1 MKQGFISRF
10 DRTMFREVTALF
22 DRHLEQ
28 GDIAGAVLAVAIGD
42 EDPCFITA
50 GDTGFGTGRLVQP
63 DSLHRIYSQTKPIT
77 GIATMMLVED
87 GAIGLDQPIGEL
99 LPELANVKV
108 LVSDDSD
115 EVRSAK
121 RQPVVRDLLTHSAGF
136 SYGMQFSPLAARY
149 RELGLM
155 PGDRIAA
162 HRDGTGEDPRD
173 LAHMVELL
181 GTLPLARDPGE
192 MFEYSLSIDILGA
205 LIERVAARG
214 LASFFEERIFGPLGM
229 VDTSFVVPP
238 EKLDRLVNLHER
250 GEDGSWKLADG
261 PADSAYARPALLSA
275 GGGLVSTAQDYARF
289 TAMLANEGE
298 YRSTRLLKPE
308 TVRLARSNLLPTGL
322 SAQFYGNVLEG
333 IGFGAAMQ
341 VNLSA
346 TRTPPGLYGWGGA
359 AGTGMWVDPIHR
371 LHVVLMTQYFPP
383 EVNLTLREDP
393 VAAVYADL
401 GLWPAGPSIIVR
413 GRRELNSSPPAT
425 RQERVVRA
433 HNH

>member
-1 MKQGFISRF
+1 MKQGPASRF
-10 DRTMFREVTALF
+10 DRAMFREVTALF
-22 DRHLEQ
+22 ERHVEQ
-28 GDIAGAVLAVAIGD
+28 GDVAGAVLAVAIGD
-42 EDPCFITA
+42 EDPCFISV
-50 GDTGFGTGRLVQP
+50 GETGFGTGRPVQP

-77 GIATMMLVED
+77 GIATMMLVEE

-99 LPELANVKV
+99 LPELANLEV
-108 LVSDDSD
+108 LVSEEGDA
-115 EVRSAK
+115 VRPAE

-136 SYGMQFSPLAARY
+136 SYGMQFSALAARY

-162 HRDGTGEDPRD
+162 HRDGGGEDPRD

-205 LIERVAARG
+205 LIERVSGRG
-214 LASFFEERIFGPLGM
+214 LDTFFEERFFGPLGM

-261 PADSAYARPALLSA
+261 PADSAYARPALLSG

-289 TAMLANEGE
+289 TAMLANEGD
-298 YRSTRLLKPE
+298 YRGTRLLKPE
-308 TVRLARSNLLPTGL
+308 TVRLARSNLLPVGL
-322 SAQFYGNVLEG
+322 NAQFYGNVMPHM
-333 IGFGAAMQ
+333 GFGAAMQ
-341 VNLSA
+341 VNLAAMRS
-346 TRTPPGLYGWGGA
+346 TPGLFGWGGA
-359 AGTGMWVDPIHR
+359 AGTGMWVDPVHQ

-383 EVNLTLREDP
+383 EINLTFREDP
-393 VAAVYADL
+393 LAAVYADL
-401 GLWPAGPSIIVR
+401 GLWPAGPKTILDRKAS
-413 GRRELNSSPPAT
+413 
-425 RQERVVRA
+425 
-433 HNH
+433 